1 MASEGTKWRIFWFE
15 IVSGTDRAS
24 LFPPVGKQLGS
35 VIIERRRY
43 GKFEYDFAL
52 FLFVLLDSF
61 CVILP
66 VSIISISPD
75 WLTSV
80 WLTLALATHQRGLGE
95 HHTSLI
101 LQKKVNLVT
110 FMFSIFH
117 LAFLKENINAANSRT
132 FLSTPSARP
141 SARRLC

>member
-1 MASEGTKWRIFWFE
+1 M
-15 IVSGTDRAS
+15 
-24 LFPPVGKQLGS
+24 GS
-35 VIIERRRY
+35 SSTIL
-43 GKFEYDFAL
+43 L

-80 WLTLALATHQRGLGE
+80 WLTLALATHQRGLGA
-95 HHTSLI
+95 HHTRLI

-110 FMFSIFH
+110 CAFMFSIFH
-117 LAFLKENINAANSRT
+117 LAFLKENINATNSRT

>member
-1 MASEGTKWRIFWFE
+1 M
-15 IVSGTDRAS
+15 
-24 LFPPVGKQLGS
+24 GS
-35 VIIERRRY
+35 SSTIL
-43 GKFEYDFAL
+43 L

-110 FMFSIFH
+110 CFHVLNIPPCFSEREYQCCQFEDIP
-117 LAFLKENINAANSRT
+117 INPVS
-132 FLSTPSARP
+132 
-141 SARRLC
+141 